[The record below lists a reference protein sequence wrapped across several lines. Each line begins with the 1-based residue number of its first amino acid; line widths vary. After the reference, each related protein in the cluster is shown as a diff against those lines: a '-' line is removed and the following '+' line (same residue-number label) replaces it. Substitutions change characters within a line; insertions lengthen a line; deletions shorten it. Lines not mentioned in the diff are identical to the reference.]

1 MKNASPDFPPLTPRQ
16 LDLLE
21 QVKAEK
27 ENLKTLSLGT
37 PDTGIQVPELYEIQK
52 RTERIDDLSAKALAS
67 GLMKG
72 RPAESRHPGK
82 FFLDV
87 PTLGGRLLLNG
98 EYEIS
103 PGFADFHPDLPSW
116 AKDHFIEW
124 IRMLRS
130 GGRRPDAR
138 KILRKTKIVGIETG
152 MKRPIDMDFLIRV
165 LELRG
170 YKEKDD
176 LDKVDGRMSD
186 SLGEDL
192 DESLRIVVTDEMLR
206 NAREQSEIKEKK
218 KKRTRKEDRPWWW
231 VIEKLVEEGL
241 VEKVKTPSGEKNPS
255 VQAFKKMLKN
265 RYSFHPWDET

>member
-1 MKNASPDFPPLTPRQ
+1 MKNSTPDFPPLR
-16 LDLLE
+16 LDLLAE
-21 QVKAEK
+21 IKAEK
-27 ENLKTLSLGT
+27 AKLRTLPPWDPKTGT
-37 PDTGIQVPELYEIQK
+37 WVPEFYEILK
-52 RTERIDDLSAKALAS
+52 RIDDLSVKALRS
-67 GLMKG
+67 GMLIS

-82 FFLDV
+82 IFLDV

-130 GGRRPDAR
+130 GIQRPDAS

-152 MKRPIDMDFLIRV
+152 MKRPIDMTFLIRV

-170 YKEKDD
+170 YDPDKE
-176 LDKVDGRMSD
+176 
-186 SLGEDL
+186 
-192 DESLRIVVTDEMLR
+192 
-206 NAREQSEIKEKK
+206 
-218 KKRTRKEDRPWWW
+218 KRTRKAGRQSWKR
-231 VIEKLVEEGL
+231 VIEKMVEEGL
-241 VEKVKTPSGEKNPS
+241 VKKVKTPSGHEKNPS

-265 RYSFHPWDET
+265 RYSFHPWNET